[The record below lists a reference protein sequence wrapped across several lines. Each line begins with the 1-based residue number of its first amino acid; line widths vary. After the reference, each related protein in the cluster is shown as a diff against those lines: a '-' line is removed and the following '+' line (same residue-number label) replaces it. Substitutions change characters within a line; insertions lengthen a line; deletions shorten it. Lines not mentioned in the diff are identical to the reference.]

1 MKMKFITLTVL
12 IMISLSLTASAN
24 EDLMFAVGLYEDGN
38 YTLAQQELVKYLA
51 EYPQSDYRLEA
62 SYLLADIYL
71 EQKNYQQ
78 ANEIFGKLSKT
89 PPATMPYSDILSGL
103 GQSYYYL
110 QNYNE
115 AIKVFTQL
123 ISKYPQDE
131 QISRFYY
138 FLGVSM
144 IETGEFE
151 LAEENLLMAMNI
163 DDRVSVRL

>member
-51 EYPQSDYRLEA
+51 EYPQSEYRPEA

-78 ANEIFGKLSKT
+78 ANEIFGELSK
-89 PPATMPYSDILSGL
+89 
-103 GQSYYYL
+103 
-110 QNYNE
+110 
-115 AIKVFTQL
+115 L
-123 ISKYPQDE
+123 ISFD
-131 QISRFYY
+131 I
-138 FLGVSM
+138 VSLC
-144 IETGEFE
+144 F
-151 LAEENLLMAMNI
+151 
-163 DDRVSVRL
+163 SQ